1 MDVFKELRSLELDGI
16 RDVFFI
22 QGAIGVN
29 NFEELSTQGV
39 IKILRPIEDH
49 FEYRNEFKENR
60 KKVTDVID
68 AYVQTLR

>member
-1 MDVFKELRSLELDGI
+1 MDVFTELKALDLRGM

-22 QGAIGVN
+22 QGAIGLN
-29 NFEELSTQGV
+29 TFSKLRPQEI

>member
-1 MDVFKELRSLELDGI
+1 MFFKELSAVDTVKL
-16 RDVFFI
+16 
-22 QGAIGVN
+22 
-29 NFEELSTQGV
+29 
-39 IKILRPIEDH
+39 LRPIEDH